1 MTKSSPSSGDARQ
14 GSSPLRPDSPWRAAG
29 PEDCDPH
36 PKRPRA
42 TPWET
47 FQTVALAALPTWTK
61 ACLQTVLGATVVL
74 YVLNQK
80 HLLPKPLSA
89 VVSQTLFWPTLPI
102 TVGRRMGA
110 WTTVVDDTVMI
121 GGAPFGFAKI
131 PERLYEQYNVRLD
144 LCDEQ
149 GILSTM

>member
-1 MTKSSPSSGDARQ
+1 
-14 GSSPLRPDSPWRAAG
+14 
-29 PEDCDPH
+29 
-36 PKRPRA
+36 
-42 TPWET
+42 
-47 FQTVALAALPTWTK
+47 
-61 ACLQTVLGATVVL
+61 
-74 YVLNQK
+74 
-80 HLLPKPLSA
+80 
-89 VVSQTLFWPTLPI
+89 VSQTLFWPTLPI

-149 GILSTM
+149 GILSTL